1 MRRVLGAWALAASAA
16 WLGGWGGWGGREAGG
31 FAGAAVR
38 AGTPLVAQTG
48 APDRRGETLEQRW
61 YVIELGGQ
69 RAGHAHTVVTRAGE
83 GDGARVRTESAMRIE
98 IKRGPVSVPITVK
111 SVWEETPDGRPLS
124 LVSETALGAM
134 PTTKKVT
141 FGGAEMTIVTTVGAQ
156 ATEAKRPL
164 PEGAWLTP
172 AAAEREVKRRLEAG
186 EKTITLRTLEDEPG
200 GALTVVGSTRR
211 LVERVPLEVV
221 GRTVPAIK
229 WTVEIDRY
237 AGVESVEYTDE
248 EGGTLRSEM
257 KMGGI
262 VMVQVLADKDL
273 AMRPLDAPEL
283 MVSTL
288 VTPEGAVPAGAK
300 RGTYVLSVADGE
312 MPDLPATG
320 AQVVERLDAKRV
332 RVRVDASRGAAG
344 GGGAGGAGGAGGG
357 GGAAADPGTEAQ
369 YMGSSPMINLEDER
383 IRALAREA
391 GGIGDE
397 PARKRALRLRA
408 FVQKFIDEKALSVGF
423 ASASE
428 VARTRT
434 GDCTEHGVLL
444 AALLRASGIPS
455 RVVSGLIFVEEFG
468 GKNGV
473 FGYHMWAQAWLPT
486 GEDGKGPPGW
496 VDLDGTLRGGRV
508 FGAGHIALGVSSL
521 SDAEP
526 QNFMVTLAP
535 LLGRLRITVEETER

>member
-1 MRRVLGAWALAASAA
+1 MNS
-16 WLGGWGGWGGREAGG
+16 
-31 FAGAAVR
+31 
-38 AGTPLVAQTG
+38 T
-48 APDRRGETLEQRW
+48 ET
-61 YVIELGGQ
+61 
-69 RAGHAHTVVTRAGE
+69 
-83 GDGARVRTESAMRIE
+83 
-98 IKRGPVSVPITVK
+98 
-111 SVWEETPDGRPLS
+111 
-124 LVSETALGAM
+124 
-134 PTTKKVT
+134 
-141 FGGAEMTIVTTVGAQ
+141 
-156 ATEAKRPL
+156 KRPL
-164 PEGAWLTP
+164 PEGSWLTP
-172 AAAEREVKRRLEAG
+172 AAAEREVKKRLEAG
-186 EKTITLRTLEDEPG
+186 EKAIMLRTLEDEPG

-237 AGVESVEYTDE
+237 PGVESVEYTDE
-248 EGGTLRSEM
+248 EGGTLRSET

-288 VTPEGAVPAGAK
+288 VTPEGAVPEGAK
-300 RGTYVLSVADGE
+300 RGTYVLSVGDGA
-312 MPDLPATG
+312 MPDLPTTG
-320 AQVVERLDAKRV
+320 AQRVERLDGRRV
-332 RVRVDASRGAAG
+332 RVRVDARG
-344 GGGAGGAGGAGGG
+344 GGG
-357 GGAAADPGTEAQ
+357 GGAVGVAKPEDLGTDAQ

-383 IRALAREA
+383 IGALAREA
-391 GGIGDE
+391 GGVAEAGGAGGE
-397 PARKRALRLRA
+397 SARKRAFRLRS

-455 RVVSGLIFVEEFG
+455 RVVSGLVYVDEFG
-468 GKNGV
+468 GKKGV
-473 FGYHMWAQAWLPT
+473 FGYHMWAQAWLPD
-486 GEDGKGPPGW
+486 GEDAKGPHGW

-535 LLGRLRITVEETER
+535 LLGRLKITVEETER